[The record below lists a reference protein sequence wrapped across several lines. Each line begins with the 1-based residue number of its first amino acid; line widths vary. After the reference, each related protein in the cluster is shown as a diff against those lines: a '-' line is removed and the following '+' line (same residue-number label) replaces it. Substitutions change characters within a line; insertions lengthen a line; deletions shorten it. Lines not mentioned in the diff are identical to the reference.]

1 MKETLCKIFFG
12 IVFSALFGLT
22 IFVCVWSCI
31 ENEKNRITEGVI
43 IDKSYSAAYTTTT
56 YSKVGKATVPHMH
69 YHPASYRFQLRGVKD
84 ERTVTYWL
92 KVSKED
98 YQEYKV
104 GNYYRL

>member
-1 MKETLCKIFFG
+1 MKEILCKIFFG
-12 IVFSALFGLT
+12 MIFSILFGLI

-31 ENEKNRITEGVI
+31 ENEKDRITEGII
-43 IDKSYSAAYTTTT
+43 IDKSYSAAHIT
-56 YSKVGKATVPHMH
+56 AMH

-104 GNYYRL
+104 GNYYRQ